1 VLHDRP
7 FSVTQPAGEAEE
19 ACLNP
24 VVLANQFKVHH
35 LSANLRVA

>member
-7 FSVTQPAGEAEE
+7 FSVTQPARKVEE
-19 ACLNP
+19 AGWNP
-24 VVLANQFKVHH
+24 VALANQFKVHH